1 MIRNNLVERQPW
13 LYPEQKHCR
22 EWYAGFHAAM
32 SHAPGAEIKNP
43 QGRNRTLRIGTR
55 RLILI
60 RPPALEG
67 TKVMTEAGL
76 LAHGAVTP
84 KR

>member
-1 MIRNNLVERQPW
+1 LPGIV
-13 LYPEQKHCR
+13 CR
-22 EWYAGFHAAM
+22 GLC
-32 SHAPGAEIKNP
+32 SHVSALGAEIKNP

-60 RPPALEG
+60 RSPALKE

-76 LAHGAVTP
+76 LGKQPDFVKFNFVPT
-84 KR
+84 